1 MKILFVATEAYPFI
15 RTGGLGDVMGAL
27 PKHLSNFNNDIR
39 VIIPNYSN
47 IKAEY
52 KEKFTYVK
60 NFIVKVGWR
69 NQYCGIKE
77 FKENN
82 VTYYFIDNEYYF
94 KRDNI
99 YGYFD
104 DGERFAFFDRAV
116 LDSLEQI
123 NWMPDIIHCNDWQ
136 CGMIP
141 VLQNLEYKFKN
152 FYSNIKTV
160 YAIHNLLFQGI
171 FSPEVLG
178 ELFSYDL
185 EQYNNGILKMNNN
198 ISFMKGGIHYADKIV
213 TVSDTYAKE
222 IQSSYYGENLDG
234 LLRYRNS
241 DLIGILNGIDYD
253 EYNPKNDRFI
263 SENFDINS
271 IKDKKENKLALQKEL
286 NLDIDEDIPMIAVI
300 SRLTNQKGIDLIKNV
315 EEQILNRNVQLVILG
330 TGDKDYEYHFKYLE
344 SKYKGKVSV
353 NILFDTPLSH
363 RIYAGADMFL
373 MPSLFEPCGLGQL
386 IALRYGTIPIVR
398 ETGGLKDTIQ
408 AYNKYTKVGNG
419 FSFANYSSKELID
432 TIFRALELYEDKK
445 SWIRLVKQAI
455 LSNNSWGK
463 SVNKYIE
470 LYKDVLG
477 INGGNEFMERKEM
490 IGMILAGGQGSR
502 LGVLT
507 ERLAKP
513 AVPYGGKYRLID
525 FPLSNC
531 VNSGVN
537 TVGVVTQY
545 KPNAIYQHIGTGE
558 AWDLKRIDEAG
569 VSFLPPYTE
578 DDKDNCYKGTADAI
592 YQNIPYID
600 SYDPEYVLILSGD
613 HIYKMNYDKML
624 KEHKANNAD
633 ATISVIE
640 VSLEEASRFGIMNT
654 RADGSIESFEEKPE
668 KPKSKTASMGV
679 YIFNWA
685 TLKEYLIEDNADELS
700 SNDFG
705 KNIIPKML
713 EDNKRMFAFNFKG
726 YWKDVGT
733 VESLWEANMDLLDPE
748 CELNLF
754 DEKWQINSANMSQR
768 DKCQIG
774 ITANIMNSILGDE
787 CKIDGTV
794 ENSILSSNVEIGKG
808 AVVINSVILGK
819 TIIESNVVIENAII
833 GGRSIIRE
841 GTIVYKANEIASI
854 GRKKDVKK
862 DVVLNIEDEEIEA
875 KSILDDGVLVV

>member
-1 MKILFVATEAYPFI
+1 MKILFAATEVYPFI

-27 PKHLSNFNNDIR
+27 PKHLSTNGNDIR
-39 VIIPNYSN
+39 VIIPNYES
-47 IKAEY
+47 IKDEY
-52 KEKFTYVK
+52 KKNFIHVK
-60 NFIVKVGWR
+60 DFIVKVGWR
-69 NQYCGIKE
+69 NQYCGVKE
-77 FKENN
+77 FKQDN
-82 VTYYFIDNEYYF
+82 VTYYFVDNEYYF
-94 KRDNI
+94 KRENL

-104 DGERFAFFDRAV
+104 DGERFAFFNRAI
-116 LDSLEQI
+116 LDSLQEI
-123 NWMPDIIHCNDWQ
+123 DWKPDIIHCNDWQ

-141 VLQNLEYKFKN
+141 VLHKLEYKAKE
-152 FYSNIKTV
+152 FYSEIKTV
-160 YAIHNLLFQGI
+160 YSIHNLLFQGI
-171 FSPEVLG
+171 FPAEVLG

-185 EQYNNGILKMNNN
+185 EQYNNGILKMDNN
-198 ISFMKGGIHYADKIV
+198 ISFMKGGIHYADKV
-213 TVSDTYAKE
+213 TTVSDTYANE
-222 IQSSYYGENLDG
+222 IQTSYYGENLDR
-234 LLRYRNS
+234 LLRHRSS
-241 DLIGILNGIDYD
+241 DLVGIVNGIDYE
-253 EYNPKNDRFI
+253 EYNPKSDILINK
-263 SENFDINS
+263 NFDINS
-271 IKDKKENKLALQKEL
+271 IEDKVENKLALQKEL
-286 NLDIDEDIPMIAVI
+286 NLEINKDIPMLAVI
-300 SRLTNQKGIDLIKNV
+300 SRITNQKGIDLIKNI
-315 EEQILNRNVQLVILG
+315 EEKILENNLQLVILG
-330 TGDKDYEYHFKYLE
+330 TGDKDYEEHFKSLE
-344 SKYKGKVSV
+344 NKYKNKVSV

-398 ETGGLKDTIQ
+398 ETGGLKDTVQ
-408 AYNKYTKVGNG
+408 AYNKYTAEGNG
-419 FSFANYSSKELID
+419 FSFINYSSEELLD
-432 TIFRALELYEDKK
+432 TIYKALDLYKDKTK
-445 SWIRLVKQAI
+445 WLQLMRQAI
-455 LSNNSWGK
+455 LSNNNWSK
-463 SVNKYIE
+463 SVNKYIK
-470 LYKDVLG
+470 LYEDVLN
-477 INGGNEFMERKEM
+477 INRGNEIMERKEM

-569 VSFLPPYTE
+569 VSFLPPYT
-578 DDKDNCYKGTADAI
+578 DDKEDYYKGTADAI
-592 YQNIPYID
+592 YKNIPYID
-600 SYDPEYVLILSGD
+600 NYDPEYVLILSGD

-624 KEHKANNAD
+624 KEHKENNAD

-654 RADGSIESFEEKPE
+654 REDGSIESFEEKPE
-668 KPKSKTASMGV
+668 IPKSRTASMGV

-685 TLKEYLIEDNADELS
+685 TLKKYLIEDSSNELS

-713 EDNKRMFAFNFKG
+713 QDNKRMFAFNFKG

-733 VESLWEANMDLLDPE
+733 VESLWEANMDLLDLE

-754 DEKWQINSANMSQR
+754 DEKWQITSANMSDR

-794 ENSILSSNVEIGKG
+794 ENSILSSNVEVGKG
-808 AVVINSVILGK
+808 AVIINSVILSK
-819 TIIESNVVIENAII
+819 TVIEPNVVIENAII

-841 GTIVYKANEIASI
+841 GTVIYTEDKIASI
-854 GRKKDVKK
+854 GRKKDVRK
-862 DVVLNIEDEEIEA
+862 DGILDIEEDNVEA
-875 KSILDDGVLVV
+875 KSILDDGVLAV